1 MSVKIL
7 DIVSACLFYAV
18 MVVRWVRVL
27 KKMYMIFYLK
37 VGVLLPLLMS
47 VLVHALLHL
56 LFIIVQLSNSE
67 TEVV

>member
-1 MSVKIL
+1 VSVKIL

-47 VLVHALLHL
+47 VLVHALLHS

>member
-1 MSVKIL
+1 VSVKIL